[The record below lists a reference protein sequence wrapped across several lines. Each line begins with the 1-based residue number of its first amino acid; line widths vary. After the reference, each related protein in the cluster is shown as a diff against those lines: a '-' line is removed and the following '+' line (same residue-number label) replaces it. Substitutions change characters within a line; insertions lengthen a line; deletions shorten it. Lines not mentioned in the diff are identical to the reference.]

1 MREILISLS
10 NNNIT
15 TAEYHQNIRFMAVFI
30 WGCRGVGVGRC
41 ESCLFVCV
49 KISRCQDFIYINREI
64 IINSAN
70 MYYVN
75 LLPKRFRLSAS
86 SEV

>member
-30 WGCRGVGVGRC
+30 WGCRGVGRC
-41 ESCLFVCV
+41 GSCLFACA
-49 KISRCQDFIYINREI
+49 KISRCQDFIYIYREI
-64 IINSAN
+64 IINRAN

-75 LLPKRFRLSAS
+75 LLPKRFRRGLKSTKK
-86 SEV
+86 